1 MISERDYSEVVIKLS
16 QLLRD
21 WHNASLKKEFVD
33 CQDISVDIT
42 DLAQQ
47 LEDMSAKLAND
58 QRAEKTL

>member
-1 MISERDYSEVVIKLS
+1 MISERDYSEVVIKLA

-33 CQDISVDIT
+33 CYDISVDIT

-47 LEDMSAKLAND
+47 LEDMSAKLANE
-58 QRAEKTL
+58 QRTEKAL